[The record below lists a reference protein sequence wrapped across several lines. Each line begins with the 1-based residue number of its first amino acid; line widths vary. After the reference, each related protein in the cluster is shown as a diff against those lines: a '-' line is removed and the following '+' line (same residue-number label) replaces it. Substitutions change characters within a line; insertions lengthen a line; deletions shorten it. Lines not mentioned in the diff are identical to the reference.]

1 MGLVEACS
9 STSLYGFLYC
19 SLQRLT
25 ITVAEDQVK
34 LMKKLKYLTKLKSR
48 DTGYFTLTVKEKTKW
63 ILLSVDRQVTRQP
76 GANENKIRSRRI

>member
-1 MGLVEACS
+1 MRLIEAYS

-25 ITVAEDQVK
+25 ITVAEDQEK
-34 LMKKLKYLTKLKSR
+34 LMKKLMYLTKLKSC

-63 ILLSVDRQVTRQP
+63 ILISVDR
-76 GANENKIRSRRI
+76 